1 MDVLG
6 PAIFWFVLF
15 GWMPLTA
22 LGWWACRIQNPGAN
36 AGRWQEPK
44 RMNEVLPGV
53 VEFLARL
60 GVRCYLADP
69 EGEELGIDARDLSA
83 AELRGAL
90 MEHSAAIRDHLEYQR
105 QRRMR
110 VLVGGPRAGR
120 PHGRGAYAS
129 GLVLFHEAPRRW
141 AVYEIRRGDGR
152 AWFRG
157 YATSEKNGRAL
168 KLLKG

>member
-90 MEHSAAIRDHLEYQR
+90 MEHSAAIRVWQSTASAPK
-105 QRRMR
+105 
-110 VLVGGPRAGR
+110 VSAATFSSR
-120 PHGRGAYAS
+120 PMPSSADQIG
-129 GLVLFHEAPRRW
+129 
-141 AVYEIRRGDGR
+141 
-152 AWFRG
+152 
-157 YATSEKNGRAL
+157 T
-168 KLLKG
+168 